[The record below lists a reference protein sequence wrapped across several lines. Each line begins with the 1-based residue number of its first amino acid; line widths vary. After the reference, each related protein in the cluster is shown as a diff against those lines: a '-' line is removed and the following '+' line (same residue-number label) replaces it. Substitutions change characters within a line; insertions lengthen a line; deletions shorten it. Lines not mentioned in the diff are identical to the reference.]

1 MFSKSCEYGL
11 RAIIYIAQQTN
22 QNNKV
27 SLTTI
32 SEEINSPQA
41 FTAKILQQ
49 LTRHNIVKSI
59 KGPHGGFGI
68 EPDKMQTKISEVVF
82 LFDGDSIYNGCGL
95 GLKQCDANSP
105 CPLHN
110 KFVEIR
116 NDLKT
121 MLENTTLEI
130 LVKEMNDTGLVWFK
144 R

>member
-11 RAIIYIAQQTN
+11 RAIIYIAQQTT
-22 QNNKV
+22 QNRKV

-49 LTRHNIVKSI
+49 LTKNNIVKSI
-59 KGPHGGFGI
+59 KGPHGGFII

-95 GLKQCDANSP
+95 GLKQCDEASP
-105 CPLHN
+105 CPLHH
-110 KFVEIR
+110 KFIQIR
-116 NDLKT
+116 EDLKN
-121 MLENTTLEI
+121 MLENTTLEM
-130 LVKEMNDTGLVWFK
+130 LANEMNASGVLWLK